1 MILRPFMGWR
11 DLENSRL
18 ETNFRCMRKGPA
30 VLVCLLLAVLTFVS
44 GRVCAQLACP
54 TITSLDIVN
63 ADCGGNGASVT
74 INASGGAG
82 TLYYSIDGVNYKTS
96 NVFTGSEV
104 QIGPFFAYV
113 KDGTCSSSMQGEVLK
128 KCLQLHVEGTS
139 PGCNNDNGTI
149 TAVAS
154 DGVEPYLY
162 SIDLG
167 ATWQSSGVFTGLSA
181 KNYQVIVQDASTP
194 NQSTSSP
201 ITLVQV
207 CIQATV
213 TPHDATCGQDNG
225 ILDISASGGTAP
237 YTYVVNGVSY
247 TDAHIT
253 GLPPGAKTIVVNDVN
268 GSGPTLNTTI
278 NAAPLPTLTATPAAA
293 GCLNNDGTVVIVGAT
308 GPAPYQYALDA
319 GDYSGNGTIG
329 QVSSGDH
336 EAHVKDGNGCIVSQ
350 TVTVLLN
357 DNLTVNG
364 GPAVPPVC
372 PGTPRVIKATSNG
385 TTFSWQPAT
394 GLDNPHILQP
404 TASPTV
410 NTTYI
415 LTASLGVCQKT
426 ASVNVTVNPA
436 PVAAASPG
444 ENICSGASTQ
454 LHASGRLGY
463 TYSWTP
469 TDHLNN
475 PTSANPTVSG
485 LTEATTFHLTVRD
498 GNGCQ
503 SQNTADV
510 IISLTPPPRVS
521 AGNDTSILLGQ
532 ALPLHAID
540 VDNVGLRWV
549 WNPSDGLDNDGI
561 PNPVAHPEQS
571 ITYTVTGTTYNGCM
585 GSAKINVSVFTTYG
599 IFMPNAFTPNGDGHN
614 DVLRPVL
621 VGVKELKYFA
631 VFDRWGQRV
640 FYTTNATEGWRGY
653 GNGKDQPMGTYVW
666 MVGGVDLKGT
676 VVQQK
681 GTVLLI
687 R

>member
-1 MILRPFMGWR
+1 M
-11 DLENSRL
+11 
-18 ETNFRCMRKGPA
+18 CKGPA
-30 VLVCLLLAVLTFVS
+30 VLVCLLFAVLTFVS

-54 TITSLDIVN
+54 TISSLDIVN
-63 ADCGGNGASVT
+63 ADCGGNGASIT
-74 INASGGAG
+74 IHATGGSG
-82 TLYYSIDGVNYKTS
+82 TLLYSIDGINYKTS
-96 NVFTGSEV
+96 NIFMGSEV

-113 KDGTCSSSMQGEVLK
+113 KDAICSSSMQGEVLK
-128 KCLQLHVEGTS
+128 KCLKLHVESTN
-139 PGCNNDNGTI
+139 PGCNNDDGTI

-154 DGVEPYLY
+154 DGVEPYQY

-167 ATWQSSGVFTGLSA
+167 ATWQTSGVFTGLSA
-181 KNYQVIVQDASTP
+181 KNYQVIVMDASTP
-194 NQSTSSP
+194 SQSTSSP
-201 ITLVQV
+201 VTLTQV

-213 TPHDATCGQDNG
+213 TPHDATCGQNNG
-225 ILDISASGGTAP
+225 TLDISASGGAAP
-237 YTYVVNGVSY
+237 YTYVVNGTSY

-268 GSGPTLNTTI
+268 GPGPTLNTTI
-278 NAAPLPTLTATPAAA
+278 NAAPLPTLTATPTGAS
-293 GCLNNDGTVVIVGAT
+293 CLNNDGTVVIVGTT

-329 QVSSGDH
+329 QVSSGNH

-350 TVTVLLN
+350 TVTVPLN
-357 DNLTVNG
+357 NSLTVNG
-364 GPAVPPVC
+364 GPPVPVC
-372 PGTPRVIKATSNG
+372 QGTSKVIQATSNG
-385 TTFSWQPAT
+385 TTFSWQPAA

-415 LTASLGVCQKT
+415 LTASLGACQKT
-426 ASVNVTVNPA
+426 ASVDVTINPA
-436 PVAAASPG
+436 PVAAASPSPG
-444 ENICSGASTQ
+444 KNICTGESIQ
-454 LHASGRLGY
+454 LQAIGGPNY
-463 TYSWTP
+463 TYSWVP
-469 TDHLNN
+469 TGHLDN
-475 PTSANPTVSG
+475 PASANPTVSG
-485 LTEATTFHLTVRD
+485 LTEATTFHLTVWD
-498 GNGCQ
+498 GNRCK

-540 VDNVGLRWV
+540 VDNVGLGGWV
-549 WNPSDGLDNDGI
+549 WNPSEGLDNDGI
-561 PNPVAHPEQS
+561 ADPIAHPEQS
-571 ITYTVTGTTYNGCM
+571 ITYTVTGYTYNYCP
-585 GSAKINVSVFTTYG
+585 GSAKITVNVYTTYG
-599 IFMPNAFTPNGDGHN
+599 IFVPNAFTPNGDGHN

-621 VGVKELKYFA
+621 VGIKELKYFA

-640 FYTTNATEGWRGY
+640 FYTTNATEGWRGRN
-653 GNGKDQPMGTYVW
+653 NGQDQPMGTYVW

-676 VVQQK
+676 AVQQK